1 MLLVVFALIVFGPK
15 RLPDIGRQ
23 VGRAIAEVRKVSRE
37 FEREV
42 RDAAEPFER
51 EVREAE
57 RTAKSTYSMDPHH
70 SKFLS
75 EPKDVKASEP
85 TEDTSANG
93 EPSKNPD

>member
-23 VGRAIAEVRKVSRE
+23 VGRAVAEIRKVSRE

-42 RDAAEPFER
+42 RETAEPFER

-57 RTAKSTYSMDPHH
+57 RAAKSTYSMDPHH
-70 SKFLS
+70 SKFLAEPEDVKPS
-75 EPKDVKASEP
+75 EPAEDAS
-85 TEDTSANG
+85 TNG